1 MIEELFDMSHIR
13 QVKLSVIINAVAKM
27 TMDANY
33 YVNSDI
39 LDGFDKALSSEE
51 SPTGIN
57 IIKQLQENASIAAD
71 KKVPICQ
78 DTGMAVF
85 FVEVGQNVHIVNDMK
100 KHENIHSGTL
110 TEGINEG
117 VRKGYQEGY
126 LRKSIVEDPFFRTN
140 TGDNT
145 PAVIHYDIIEGD
157 KIHIHYAPKG
167 FGSENMSRVFMLKP
181 SDGIEGAKKVIL
193 ETIEAAGP
201 NACPPMV
208 VGVGIGGS
216 FEKATILAK
225 KALLRPINETSK
237 IKYVSELENELVNK
251 ANNLGI
257 GPQGLG
263 GRTTVMGINVLTHPT
278 HIAGLPVAINISCHA
293 TRHAYVCI

>member
-1 MIEELFDMSHIR
+1 MIEDHFESTAIR
-13 QVKLSVIINAVAKM
+13 KVALSEIVSKVKEM
-27 TMDANY
+27 TKNANY
-33 YVNSDI
+33 YVNKDI
-39 LDGFDKALSSEE
+39 EDGLVEALKKEE
-51 SPTGIN
+51 SETGIN
-57 IIKQLQENASIAAD
+57 IINQLLENATIAGS

-85 FVEVGQNVHIVNDMK
+85 FVEVGQDVHIVNDLK
-100 KHENIHSGTL
+100 TNPNIHLGTL

-117 VRKGYQEGY
+117 VRCGYQEGY
-126 LRKSIVEDPFFRTN
+126 LRKSIVEDPFHRVN

-145 PAVIHYDIIEGD
+145 PAVIHYDIVEGD
-157 KIHIHYAPKG
+157 KIKVHFAPKG
-167 FGSENMSRVFMLKP
+167 FGSENMSRIYMIKP

-201 NACPPMV
+201 NACPPMI

-216 FEKATILAK
+216 FEKAAILAK
-225 KALLRPINETSK
+225 KSLLRPINQRSE
-237 IKYVSELENELVNK
+237 IEYVRELEEELIKK

-257 GPQGLG
+257 GPQGMG
-263 GRTTVMGINVLTHPT
+263 GRTTVLGVNVITHPT

-293 TRHAYVCI
+293 TRHAEAII